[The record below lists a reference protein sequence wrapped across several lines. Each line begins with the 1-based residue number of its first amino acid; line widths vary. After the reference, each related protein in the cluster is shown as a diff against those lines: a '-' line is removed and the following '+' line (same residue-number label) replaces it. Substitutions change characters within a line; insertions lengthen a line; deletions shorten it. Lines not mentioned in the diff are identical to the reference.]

1 MRANHKAAC
10 VVRGWF
16 QAGTTLRTF
25 LKLAV
30 RSEAMNSTRKPQTQA
45 VERIEARANEDGKKS
60 PTTMPRGI
68 LYQIWFWKGGGG
80 ETYVEFLNGAGHL
93 FYLFTLS
100 ILSWCSRDLAA
111 QTGDVFW
118 VRVIVPVI
126 KEVMAL
132 WSFHPRLTHC
142 SFKNSTP
149 VSAAGLVD
157 PRVSQFGLYEIHV
170 INFWTFRRCLIDT
183 IEISVL
189 GVRWGFDWALIGH
202 IRVGYMSKRLKFY
215 FAMVLLYTVIV

>member
-1 MRANHKAAC
+1 MKM
-10 VVRGWF
+10 
-16 QAGTTLRTF
+16 
-25 LKLAV
+25 
-30 RSEAMNSTRKPQTQA
+30 ERKVPRRCQE
-45 VERIEARANEDGKKS
+45 VFCIKFDFGKGVGEKR
-60 PTTMPRGI
+60 M
-68 LYQIWFWKGGGG
+68 LNFWI
-80 ETYVEFLNGAGHL
+80 

-202 IRVGYMSKRLKFY
+202 IRVGYLSKRLKFY
-215 FAMVLLYTVIV
+215 FAMVLLYTVRVKKKKRTRDQPIQARSYRRTDRYPTHQLIPHRFDMQH